1 MLGRTAP
8 TPYSSRFG
16 HTCCYR
22 PRCRRSGYAVLIPR
36 QCTIDGISEARSGMA
51 WMHVGLQFDLKNFE
65 SIVRRIRRVG
75 AT

>member
-1 MLGRTAP
+1 
-8 TPYSSRFG
+8 
-16 HTCCYR
+16 
-22 PRCRRSGYAVLIPR
+22 
-36 QCTIDGISEARSGMA
+36 MA